1 MEDYMEYNTST
12 SRLILPEYGRNIQK
26 LVQKAVEIEN
36 REERNIFAQNIIDL
50 MGQMYPHLRDI
61 NDYKHKLWIHLAL
74 MSEFKLDIDY
84 PYEIPLTEEI
94 FKKPEKLE
102 YTQSD
107 IKLKHYGKVILKMA
121 NQIAEMPDGEEK
133 NSYLLAVASHMK
145 KQFLLWNREVV
156 DDDQIL
162 SDLLELTDNR
172 INIPKG
178 TRLTGSKELVS
189 SPKNNKKKK
198 KNDHSKNNSGKDGKK

>member
-1 MEDYMEYNTST
+1 MEYNTST

-26 LVQKAVEIEN
+26 LVQKAVAIED

-84 PYEIPLTEEI
+84 PYEIPKTEEI

-121 NQIAEMPDGEEK
+121 HHIGEMPDGDEK
-133 NSYLLAVASHMK
+133 NNFLLAVASHMK

-162 SDLLELTDNR
+162 EDLLELSDHR

-189 SPKNNKKKK
+189 SSSSKNNKKKK
-198 KNDHSKNNSGKDGKK
+198 KNDQSKSTNGKEIKK